1 MSVEG
6 GIGPTGAVEAPA
18 SEGRPEGADVVVFV
32 LPGQLRDVAGGRGRL
47 EIPVPEA
54 DTVEAAFAV
63 LRRERPGLWDRIFT
77 EQRELR
83 PHVNVFV
90 DGADVR
96 WTGGMATPVAAGSEV
111 VILPAVS
118 GG

>member
-1 MSVEG
+1 MTV
-6 GIGPTGAVEAPA
+6 TL
-18 SEGRPEGADVVVFV
+18 VV
-32 LPGQLRDVAGGRGRL
+32 PGQLRELASGRRL
-47 EIPVPEA
+47 LSVSPLG
-54 DTVEAAFAV
+54 DTVGDTFEA
-63 LRRERPGLWDRIFT
+63 LRAELPALYDRIFT

-90 DGADVR
+90 DRSDIR
-96 WTGGMATPVAAGSEV
+96 WVGGLDTRVCEGSEV